1 MSYPVGT
8 LGHEGLSLGD
18 APVGPDSRHTS
29 APGNFFSSACV
40 SGQLLAE
47 VGRRRNQPHRALA
60 RASVAGVSV
69 LGLPLEM
76 SAYERQRWIELM
88 AHWER
93 KGRTRSIVP
102 GRMREAWIDGRQS
115 VGEAGARA
123 GRAMGDRLPQ
133 KATDLATTAAIASL
147 GPLLTA
153 AAHTLEL
160 VNDWVLEL
168 CDPEPVLRYHRD
180 QGYNVKALADLHALD
195 LQVLDAYTRLMALR
209 WRTIGGVEGAGLG
222 ALAMIPVPGVG
233 SAAAIGLD
241 LLAMQVLTGALA
253 TRVCYAYGIDV
264 QDLQMRPVV
273 ERMVARSY
281 RDQAGKAAVMSQAGA
296 AMTASAGRVNW
307 SDQLRKNH
315 QLMAALE
322 KLMQNA
328 TRSARVPVQ
337 TVRMGLPFVSVV
349 AGAGTNQYVLGD
361 TANQARQYAATLH
374 LASKYGLAMPS
385 TLTGDEGVTL
395 GGSA

>member
-1 MSYPVGT
+1 
-8 LGHEGLSLGD
+8 
-18 APVGPDSRHTS
+18 
-29 APGNFFSSACV
+29 
-40 SGQLLAE
+40 
-47 VGRRRNQPHRALA
+47 
-60 RASVAGVSV
+60 
-69 LGLPLEM
+69 
-76 SAYERQRWIELM
+76 
-88 AHWER
+88 
-93 KGRTRSIVP
+93 
-102 GRMREAWIDGRQS
+102 MREAWIDGRQS

-195 LQVLDAYTRLMALR
+195 LQVLDAYTRLTALR

-264 QDLQMRPVV
+264 QDPQMRPVV